1 MSVETPWKNLRPLIR
16 ADLTGDLR
24 RGNHV
29 LIAAPTGQ
37 GKTTLGTLGI
47 LPLFHNIADILVIDS
62 TADPKLASYGKPFPK
77 YGKIKG
83 LRRLTV
89 GDLSPDST
97 ARIHKAMNRAYKQG
111 EVVVFIDE
119 IRHIVDP
126 QYLNLRSAA
135 ESMLLFSRKRGNIV
149 VGLTQAPRWIPSAF
163 YDQTRLQFIFK
174 IRDKR
179 AMLRLAEIGG
189 DTETLKQ
196 IVPSLGKFEFA
207 YVNSDGDVTT
217 SKFELPKNR
226 PQERRAVVLPSSHPS
241 RRVKVTPS

>member
-1 MSVETPWKNLRPLIR
+1 MSIETPWADLRPLIK
-16 ADLTGDLR
+16 DELTGDLR
-24 RGNHV
+24 RGNHI

-37 GKTTLGTLGI
+37 GKTTLGTKGI
-47 LPLFHNIADILVIDS
+47 LPMFHNVADILVIDS
-62 TADPKLASYGKPFPK
+62 TADPKLSDYGKPFPK

-89 GDLSPDST
+89 GDISPAST
-97 ARIHKAMNRAYKQG
+97 LKIHKAMNRAYKQG
-111 EVVVFIDE
+111 ECIVFIDE

-126 QYLNLRSAA
+126 QMLNLKAAA

-163 YDQTRLQFIFK
+163 YDQSRLQFIFK

-179 AMLRLAEIGG
+179 TMIRLAEIGG
-189 DTETLKQ
+189 DTEALKR
-196 IVPSLGKFEFA
+196 IVPTLGKFEFA

-217 SKFELPKNR
+217 SKFDLPKAG
-226 PQERRAVVLPSSHPS
+226 PTERRARILPSSAP
-241 RRVKVTPS
+241 RRRLKVVQ